1 MKVSCIAYSTMLS
14 IYIYLPACLPA
25 CLPARP
31 PACPPACLPA
41 CLPACPPAVLHLVA
55 GMRMNIY
62 PPLHSQ
68 FPASSRQQ
76 RQLRANT
83 FTVCGVYCLYV
94 AVAVF
99 LELLTFVQYMLI
111 EMDVTPQSITVKC
124 KRGVGGRRAG
134 DCKHFFK
141 LCVIS
146 GFRSDRNGIWVL
158 QGCNVA
164 YSQAQELDPWRWD
177 RKVVPKRPVH
187 NYRHTL
193 RNIPE
198 ARRSLDISRFC

>member
-1 MKVSCIAYSTMLS
+1 MLKATFCSTPTIWWLL
-14 IYIYLPACLPA
+14 YTDE
-25 CLPARP
+25 
-31 PACPPACLPA
+31 
-41 CLPACPPAVLHLVA
+41 HL
-55 GMRMNIY
+55 

-68 FPASSRQQ
+68 FPVSSRQQ
-76 RQLRANT
+76 RQLRVNT
-83 FTVCGVYCLYV
+83 FTICGVCLYV

-99 LELLTFVQYMLI
+99 LELLTFIQCMLI
-111 EMDVTPQSITVKC
+111 EMDVPPQSITVKY

-146 GFRSDRNGIWVL
+146 GFRSDRNGICVL
-158 QGCNVA
+158 QECYVA

-177 RKVVPKRPVH
+177 RKVVPKRPVN
-187 NYRHTL
+187 NYRPTL